1 MMCIGGGRSYQTT
14 VEKTTLPA
22 PAPMVAPQMMQS
34 TPAPATPRDEIT
46 YKKKGKRGLTI
57 PRTTSVNVP
66 GA

>member
-1 MMCIGGGRSYQTT
+1 MCLGGGGSYKPKAVQT
-14 VEKTTLPA
+14 ELPSA
-22 PAPMVAPQMMQS
+22 PPILAPQMIQS
-34 TPAPATPRDEIT
+34 TPAPARPSDEIT